1 MFNSVKLAGSLFVI
15 AAATSSYGCKFFE
28 KKVPEDIVQK
38 ALNESARHLGG
49 TASAMCGG
57 STRGL
62 INATVTIKSRGE
74 KNTGVAHLKG
84 SPWPTA
90 GEDLPSK
97 CEGDVEYAFSFKTKT
112 YGIGKKRR
120 TETTWFLDSV
130 KLIAVQTEGVK
141 FKGEKEE
148 TNDPDK
154 ADDSDDEVQ
163 PAAKATADKK
173 KKKAADDE

>member
-1 MFNSVKLAGSLFVI
+1 MKKLVVVAFAFSLF
-15 AAATSSYGCKFFE
+15 GCKFLE

-38 ALNESARHLGG
+38 ALNQSLRHLGG

-57 STRGL
+57 PTKGI

-74 KNTGVAHLKG
+74 KNTGVAHVKG

-97 CEGDVEYAFSFKTKT
+97 CEGDIEYAFSYKTKT
-112 YGIGKKRR
+112 YGIGKKKK

-130 KLIAVQTEGVK
+130 KLTAVQTEGVK

-148 TNDPDK
+148 SNDPDK
-154 ADDSDDEVQ
+154 DGDDDEEVQ
-163 PAAKATADKK
+163 PASKTDS
-173 KKKAADDE
+173 KKKAKKSDDD